1 MLRSI
6 IISSSDRKGDIFM
19 EQCKVKNM
27 YDLNETIAAELLE
40 GIEYPWEALK
50 GISNF
55 IKQMGPSLNPDI
67 YEKKGE
73 DIWVAKSAKVAPTAF
88 LNGPLIIDEEAEIRH
103 CAFIRGSAIV
113 GKGCVV
119 GNSTELKN
127 VILFN
132 SVQVPH
138 YNYVGDSILGYK
150 SHMGAG
156 SITSNV
162 KADKTL
168 VVVKGNEGQIETGLK
183 KFGAMLGD
191 YVEVGCNSVLNPG
204 SVIGKHTN
212 IYPLSM
218 VRGVVLE
225 NSIYK
230 NKNEI
235 AAKKAEV

>member
-1 MLRSI
+1 MENAKI
-6 IISSSDRKGDIFM
+6 INLYTL
-19 EQCKVKNM
+19 E
-27 YDLNETIAAELLE
+27 ETIAGTYLSQFT
-40 GIEYPWEALK
+40 YPWEALK
-50 GISNF
+50 GIGDF
-55 IKQMGPSLNPDI
+55 IKELGPTLDK
-67 YEKKGE
+67 EKFEKRGE
-73 DIWVAKSAKVAPTAF
+73 NIWVAKNAKVAPTAC

-113 GKGCVV
+113 GKGSVV

-127 VILFN
+127 DIIFN

-162 KADKTL
+162 KSDKTL
-168 VVVKGNEGQIETGLK
+168 VVVKDKEEKIETGLK

-191 YVEVGCNSVLNPG
+191 HVEIGCNSVLNPG
-204 SVIGKHTN
+204 TVIGKDTN
-212 IYPLSM
+212 VYPLSM
-218 VRGVVLE
+218 VRGVVPAH
-225 NSIYK
+225 SIYK

-235 AAKKAEV
+235 IEKQ